1 MTTPRCDED
10 LGGVTLRDLLAY
22 KPTAGPETPVWLP
35 DGSAIVV
42 RSSSPGGETIQAIDV
57 ESGAA
62 HTLAGNLGERPFLSS
77 ALISVSPDGRWLAYV
92 GEKGG
97 SDDRERSSRVELHL
111 VPLSGGPEVQLTRLG
126 ANINAYSWSPDGR
139 EIVFSSNRYGRYD
152 IFKVSVPDGDL
163 TRLTQDTRYEVYP
176 VFMPGG
182 ERILYVRLNE
192 HWTDHEI
199 VCMSAAGDDARAV
212 TSDLD
217 FFDYHYGRR
226 FGYPIY
232 AQPSDC
238 VVFPSHRSGWINYWR
253 TPLSGGEATPV
264 CAQADDQTEA
274 ALSPDGATLAFVSNH
289 DGTLSLFIT
298 PVVGPGGDPAAP
310 LVAPGIGV
318 VSAPAW
324 SPDGKQIAYL
334 AGSPTSP
341 ADLWVV
347 DVTSGNSRQLTSSP
361 QAAAVAEKL
370 QSPQKA
376 HYPSADG
383 FTISAYLYAPPDRGA
398 GKRYP
403 GLIIAHGGP
412 TMQFFDTYHADVQ
425 YFVRKGYVVL
435 MPNIRG
441 SSGYGKS
448 FEDAN
453 NADWGHGDLRDV
465 VSGVEFLRTLDYVD
479 GENMGIH
486 GMSYGGCMSMNA
498 VAFAP
503 GVFNASVPHAGYGD
517 WLGFEEGQELRHR
530 QLMRYEFGDV
540 DENRDVYV
548 RCSPIYTLAEATT
561 PVFLVHGEGR
571 FPRSDASLK
580 FARALEQ
587 DYKVYEYKVYPN
599 ECYYVVSDEN
609 RCEMLPDIVDF
620 LDRYLRKSGS
630 PS

>member
-1 MTTPRCDED
+1 MTIPRCDED
-10 LGGVTLRDLLAY
+10 LGGTCLRQLLAY
-22 KPTAGPETPVWLP
+22 KPTAGPEAPAWLA

-42 RSSSPGGETIQAIDV
+42 RSPSSAGESIQSIDV
-57 ESGAA
+57 KTGAA
-62 HTLAGNLGERPFLSS
+62 RTLVSDLGERPFLSS

-92 GEKGG
+92 GEKGAEVG
-97 SDDRERSSRVELHL
+97 RERSSRVELRL
-111 VPLSGGPEVQLTRLG
+111 VPLTGGAEIELTHLG
-126 ANINAYSWSPDGR
+126 ANINAYSWSPDSST
-139 EIVFSSNRYGRYD
+139 IVFSSNRYGRYD
-152 IFKVSVPDGDL
+152 LFKVSVPDGDIE
-163 TRLTQDTRYEVYP
+163 RLTADARYEVYP
-176 VFMPGG
+176 ALMPDG
-182 ERILYVRLNE
+182 ESILYVRLNE

-199 VCMSAAGDDARAV
+199 VFMTVAADRSRTV
-212 TSDLD
+212 TTDLD

-238 VVFPSHRSGWINYWR
+238 VIFPSHRSGWINYWR
-253 TPLSGGEATPV
+253 TPLAGGEATPI
-264 CAQADDQTEA
+264 CAQASDQTEA
-274 ALSPDGATLAFVSNH
+274 ALSPDGSKLAFVSNH
-289 DGTLSLFIT
+289 DGTLSLFIS
-298 PVVGPGGDPAAP
+298 PVDGTSSATATP
-310 LVAPGIGV
+310 LVAPEMGV
-318 VSAPAW
+318 ISAPAW
-324 SPDGKQIAYL
+324 SPDGSHIAYL
-334 AGSPTSP
+334 AANPTSP

-347 DVTSGNSRQLTSSP
+347 DVAGGTSRQLTSPPETPSLARGLQTP
-361 QAAAVAEKL
+361 EKV
-370 QSPQKA
+370 
-376 HYPSADG
+376 HYASADG
-383 FTISAYLYAPPDRGA
+383 FTISAYLYTPPNREA
-398 GKRYP
+398 GVRYP

-465 VSGVEFLRTLDYVD
+465 LAGVEYLRTLDYVD

-530 QLMRYEFGDV
+530 QLMRYEFGDI

-548 RCSPIYTLAEATT
+548 RCSPIYSLADATT

-587 DYKVYEYKVYPN
+587 DYKVFEYKVYPN
-599 ECYYVVSDEN
+599 ECYYVISDEN
-609 RCEMLPDIVDF
+609 LCEMLPDIVDF
-620 LDRYLRKSGS
+620 LDRYLRKPGS
-630 PS
+630 P